1 MPTPSDAV
9 ATYILAK
16 DNNRPF
22 LMRHAFIED
31 ASLEMLVKTD
41 TISFPSAAKGLPE
54 IENVLIRRFGID
66 YENVYT
72 VCLSRPSEANSRHFP
87 CHWLVGMSAKADG
100 KVRVGCGRYDWF
112 FSTAH
117 QGLVEKLIIT
127 IDVMESLPQTT
138 LVPTMNWL
146 AKLPYPWCTPEEAV
160 RDMPKTEG
168 FGRLEA
174 FVKHSR
180 SIAPDR

>member
-22 LMRHAFIED
+22 LMRHAFAED
-31 ASLEMLVKTD
+31 ASLEMLLKTD
-41 TISFPSAAKGLPE
+41 TISFPSSAKGLSE

-72 VCLSRPSEANSRHFP
+72 VCLSRPTEANLRHFP

-112 FSTAH
+112 FSGTH
-117 QGLVEKLIIT
+117 QGLVEKLVIT
-127 IDVMESLPQTT
+127 IDVMESLPEAT

-146 AKLPYPWCTPEEAV
+146 AKLPYPWCMPEEAV
-160 RDMPKTEG
+160 KDMPRTEG

-180 SIAPDR
+180 PIAPDR